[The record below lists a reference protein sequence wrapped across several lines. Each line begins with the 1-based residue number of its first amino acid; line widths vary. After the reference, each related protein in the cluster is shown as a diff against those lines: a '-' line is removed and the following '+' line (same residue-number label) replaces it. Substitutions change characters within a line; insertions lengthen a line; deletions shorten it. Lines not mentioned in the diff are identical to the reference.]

1 MAMKLDEYCRI
12 YYELKDGEKPTK
24 SQRNSVSRMCREKR
38 LDAVKS
44 GNRWFIKEKELED
57 G

>member
-12 YYELKDGEKPTK
+12 YYGLKDGERPTK

-44 GNRWFIKEKELED
+44 GSRWFIKEKELED